1 MQTPVL
7 TWFGFLIFFFPGQAR
22 HRSEDKHR
30 ETQGFHGEEK
40 MEGKLTLT
48 GCSPVKDCFLEFHV
62 KINDCEI

>member
-22 HRSEDKHR
+22 HRGEDKHR

-40 MEGKLTLT
+40 MEGKL
-48 GCSPVKDCFLEFHV
+48 
-62 KINDCEI
+62 